1 MSSKDFIGLFE
12 STEILLKSKPF
23 ELIFSLLAFEMIIR
37 SPLANSSKLLA
48 ILTLVPMAVN

>member
-37 SPLANSSKLLA
+37 SPLANSSNLLA